1 MQNFGAFTIKPF
13 MPTVFGDGKV
23 AQFTTHSYPS
33 LGFFILLMIAV
44 FSLLAA
50 LSKAKESQKIQ

>member
-1 MQNFGAFTIKPF
+1 

-33 LGFFILLMIAV
+33 TGFGLMV
-44 FSLLAA
+44 LFAA
-50 LSKAKESQKIQ
+50 LLIVAANQRYKQFNNIDR